1 MCRRGSREMN
11 ECDNLNL
18 KVPWLLDE
26 ELLEFDPLEYD
37 HLPLVSSLDSRGRDS
52 FEQDLRGLYSI

>member
-1 MCRRGSREMN
+1 MN

-37 HLPLVSSLDSRGRDS
+37 HLPLVSSLDLRGRDS
-52 FEQDLRGLYSI
+52 FELDLRGL